1 MIPTQTIDPS
11 NIETTPFM
19 SFGDFEIEYDLI
31 GSILRKGSAF
41 DEVIAAINSDMV
53 HNTVCRDI
61 FTAMQKVKETGL
73 VLDVITVGD
82 QLDRDGLL
90 STVQHDV
97 HRGRAALSSIRER
110 GNAKNINSYI
120 EIVKDYWAKREI
132 DKLSSVLVSQSRS
145 GRRAVDILA
154 DARVSFDNL
163 DMLSGQVSSKTYSS
177 RDIASSLY
185 DHVESASNGNI
196 RGCPTGFID
205 LDKFVTMMAGDVI
218 IIGGRPGQGKS
229 ALLGSVAL
237 QAAQIHKKKIGMF
250 SLEMSKNQVSARL
263 VSQLASVPV
272 DRILKGNLE
281 NREWPLFTHAIEE
294 LEYLPISINDQ
305 SGLTIPQLR
314 TEARRMKR
322 DMGGLDLLVVDYAQL
337 MRATRRVK
345 NRNEEIGEITKGL
358 KEVGKE
364 LDVPVLAAAQMS
376 RNVEQ
381 RTEKRPVLSD
391 LRESGDLENDAD
403 IVMFLYKPSDVDKQ
417 GITELIVAK
426 HRNGPLGTVEL
437 IFRGAFAK
445 FENASLKVFSPNS

>member
-1 MIPTQTIDPS
+1 
-11 NIETTPFM
+11 
-19 SFGDFEIEYDLI
+19 
-31 GSILRKGSAF
+31 
-41 DEVIAAINSDMV
+41 
-53 HNTVCRDI
+53 
-61 FTAMQKVKETGL
+61 
-73 VLDVITVGD
+73 
-82 QLDRDGLL
+82 
-90 STVQHDV
+90 
-97 HRGRAALSSIRER
+97 
-110 GNAKNINSYI
+110 
-120 EIVKDYWAKREI
+120 
-132 DKLSSVLVSQSRS
+132 
-145 GRRAVDILA
+145 
-154 DARVSFDNL
+154 
-163 DMLSGQVSSKTYSS
+163 
-177 RDIASSLY
+177 
-185 DHVESASNGNI
+185 
-196 RGCPTGFID
+196 
-205 LDKFVTMMAGDVI
+205 MAGDVI
-218 IIGGRPGQGKS
+218 IIGGRPSQGKS
-229 ALLGSVAL
+229 ALLGSIAL

-445 FENASLKVFSPNS
+445 FENAALKVFSPNN